1 MYNISERTTT
11 KMIQMGLIYKCMN
24 SCGKTTSN
32 GVGIR
37 ASSGGRGVSIRPRKK
52 GQGRMVRRT
61 GERGLCRVGHL
72 EDSDFQSRRKA
83 SSRRPDKEGAR
94 MNTLISL
101 SSFPPV
107 SCWGFVLSEPNRKPE
122 GKGIS

>member
-11 KMIQMGLIYKCMN
+11 KMIQVGLISKCMN
-24 SCGKTTSN
+24 SCGKTTSD
-32 GVGIR
+32 GVGIQ
-37 ASSGGRGVSIRPRKK
+37 GFQQQRGVSIRPSKK
-52 GQGRMVRRT
+52 GQGRMVRRN
-61 GERGLCRVGHL
+61 GEKGLCRVGHL

-101 SSFPPV
+101 
-107 SCWGFVLSEPNRKPE
+107 
-122 GKGIS
+122 